1 MTAIY
6 IPRVSITENQ
16 QTIIN
21 KLSCLGAITRVDFTP
36 LGKQV
41 GFVESYDN
49 KDIYKSVFI
58 HFSELFQSLAE
69 IDVLYWKQNN
79 TYLGILDD
87 IFVSKNRVV
96 FYPYANEDTHD
107 ESRKNMYWILLKAD
121 NPIQTTMMNTS
132 QIVENCRHLESTV
145 QDLKSKV
152 VELTNVIQN
161 QIQIIKTLSTHTQ
174 DMYLFINYIRSHLQE
189 SPESQEFL
197 EDEEKEN
204 QEDEEDNYANFQNYF
219 NNLQEYNESCALE
232 EISNDDTEE
241 TNYDDLPELIEI
253 KTLTNEKETITNT
266 DTDTPVNSYLDRV
279 DCTTNYCGNN

>member
-6 IPRVSITENQ
+6 IPRVSISESQ

-21 KLSCLGAITRVDFTP
+21 KLSCLGVITRVDFTP
-36 LGKQV
+36 IGKQV
-41 GFVESYDN
+41 GFVESYDS

-58 HFSELFQSLAE
+58 HFSELFQSSAE

-87 IFVSKNRVV
+87 IFVSKNRVE

-121 NPIQTTMMNTS
+121 NPIQSTMMNTS

-145 QDLKSKV
+145 HDLKSKV
-152 VELTNVIQN
+152 AELTNVIQN
-161 QIQIIKTLSTHTQ
+161 QVQIITTLSTHTQ

-197 EDEEKEN
+197 EDEEN
-204 QEDEEDNYANFQNYF
+204 QENEEDNYANFQNYF

-232 EISNDDTEE
+232 EISNDDTEDANTEE

-253 KTLTNEKETITNT
+253 TNEEETITNT
-266 DTDTPVNSYLDRV
+266 DTTVNSYLDRV

>member
-6 IPRVSITENQ
+6 IPRVCIFETEQSI
-16 QTIIN
+16 IS
-21 KLSCLGAITRVDFTP
+21 KLSCLGNISRVDFTP

-87 IFVSKNRVV
+87 IFVSKNRVL
-96 FYPYANEDTHD
+96 FYPYANEDAHD
-107 ESRKNMYWILLKAD
+107 NSRQNMYWILLKAD

-152 VELTNVIQN
+152 AELTNVIQN

-197 EDEEKEN
+197 EDQEKEN

-253 KTLTNEKETITNT
+253 TNEDETITNT
-266 DTDTPVNSYLDRV
+266 NTDTPINSYLDRV